1 MKKSDDYSTSEYEKD
16 SRCSGDCEHCPYK
29 TFDNQ
34 ESYEFICNLDGMV
47 VY

>member
-1 MKKSDDYSTSEYEKD
+1 MNNSNNPSTSEYEKD
-16 SRCSGDCEHCPYK
+16 PRCSGDCEHCPNK

-34 ESYEFICNLDGMV
+34 ETYEFICNLDGMI

>member
-1 MKKSDDYSTSEYEKD
+1 MAKSNNSSTGEYEKD

-34 ESYEFICNLDGMV
+34 ESYEFICNLDGMI